1 MDLLTRQV
9 EGEHEVRPYTV
20 SEVTKII
27 KSLLEDSPIAEL
39 WVEGEVSNFARAS
52 SGHLYFTLKD
62 ADSQIKCVIFR
73 SVADRLR
80 FMPENGISVI
90 LYGKLTIYS
99 PQSIYQ
105 IQGTRVEP
113 LGLGALQLAFEQ
125 LKQRLEAEGLFDEA
139 HKKSIP
145 LVPRRVG
152 VITSPTGAAIRDILN
167 VTGRRF
173 SSVSILIYPVAVQG
187 KGAAEE
193 IAAAIDAMN
202 RMDGL
207 DVLIVGRGGGSV
219 EDLWAFNEEVVARSI
234 YASEIPVISAVGHEI
249 DFTIA
254 DFVADRRA
262 PTPSAAAE
270 MVVASRTD
278 LVRRLDGLKSRMYS
292 QLDSRMHLAKERLGN
307 IQHRL
312 LSRDGRDKIHSLQ
325 QNIDD
330 LLFRAH
336 NVLSNSIERRRSSL
350 ESYREKLTYIG
361 VPAQISEMRK
371 EIANSEQRCIVST
384 RHLLGSKRDKFGTAI
399 AELNALNPLSILQ
412 RGYSVCFRHPSREV
426 IRSAAEVSA
435 GDKVGVKLASGEITC
450 EVIEH
455 FGF

>member
-1 MDLLTRQV
+1 MDLLTQRV

-20 SEVTKII
+20 SEVTRLI
-27 KSLLEDSPIAEL
+27 KFLLEDSPIANL

-62 ADSQIKCVIFR
+62 ADSQIRCVIFR
-73 SVADRLR
+73 SSADRLR
-80 FMPENGISVI
+80 FVPEDGISII
-90 LYGKLTIYS
+90 LYGRLTVYE
-99 PQSIYQ
+99 PRGEYQ
-105 IQGTRVEP
+105 IIGTRVEP
-113 LGLGALQLAFEQ
+113 LGLGAFGLAFEQ
-125 LKQRLEAEGLFDEA
+125 LKQRLGAEGLFDEA
-139 HKKSIP
+139 HKKPIP

-152 VITSPTGAAIRDILN
+152 VITSPSGAAIRDILN

-173 SSVSILIYPVAVQG
+173 SGVSILIHPVAVQG
-187 KGAAEE
+187 EGAAEE
-193 IAAAIDAMN
+193 IAAAIDTMN
-202 RMDGL
+202 RIGGL

-234 YASEIPVISAVGHEI
+234 YASKIPVISAVGHEI

-270 MVVASRTD
+270 MVVANKAD
-278 LVRRLDGLKSRMYS
+278 LAARLDSLKSRMCS
-292 QLDSRMHLAKERLGN
+292 QLDSRIYLAKERLEN
-307 IQHRL
+307 IQRRL
-312 LSRDGRDKIHSLQ
+312 SSRDIRDRVHSFQ

-330 LLFRAH
+330 LLSRAH
-336 NVLSNSIERRRSSL
+336 NVLSNSIERRRNSL
-350 ESYREKLTYIG
+350 ESCSEKLTYIG
-361 VPAQISEMRK
+361 IPARISEMRRG
-371 EIANSEQRCIVST
+371 IANSEQRCVIAI
-384 RHLLGSKRDKFGTAI
+384 RHLLGSKRDRFRTAV

-412 RGYSVCFRHPSREV
+412 RGYSICFRHPSKEV
-426 IRSAAEVSA
+426 VRSAAEVST
-435 GDKVGVKLASGEITC
+435 GDKVGVKLASGEIIC